1 MKIARAIALLT
12 LGTAV
17 AFTATACVSK
27 AKSRKAAREAFQA
40 GQARAA
46 MTAETERNNI
56 RVSGQVLVPIV
67 EWREGLTL
75 AEAIVAAHWAGSGE
89 PGSVV
94 VTRHGER
101 VELSPGESLAAAEL
115 PLEPG
120 DQIEL
125 LP

>member
-1 MKIARAIALLT
+1 MNSLRAL
-12 LGTAV
+12 
-17 AFTATACVSK
+17 TATGVCVALGLGGTGCISK
-27 AKSRKAAREAFQA
+27 SSSRKAAREAFQA

-46 MTAETERNNI
+46 RTAEAERNNI
-56 RVSGQVLVPIV
+56 KVSGPVLVPIV

-75 AEAIVAAHWAGSGE
+75 AEAIVAAHWNAQGE
-89 PGSVV
+89 PQTVV
-94 VTRHGER
+94 ITRQGER
-101 VELSPGESLAAAEL
+101 VQLSPSESLAAAQL